1 MQRLRRHIAPI
12 VLVMMVIATMLA
24 SCCRKPLY
32 LAQRGNVSFTT
43 AVIDIHLD
51 FLWGE
56 HWKEDL
62 QYPWNEQEHGV
73 LGYTEPW
80 GIRSIVYLLD
90 EEKRRTEYLTRNM
103 SKEGGRVNIATKE
116 HYDMLFYNNDTEYII
131 LPTDGSTYY
140 DATTR
145 SNSRTSYTR
154 TYDGYN
160 QPDQLFGTLLNDIY
174 ISDDADDYE
183 MEYSEDGSLLHVYRI
198 NATLRPY
205 TLIYLYQVIVLNNND
220 KEGARITGAQG
231 ITANGLARG
240 VSLFTRTTDTK
251 AISLTQDDVNPMVTN
266 QRVHLPGGHDTIGA
280 IFAARMQTLWLPG
293 ITPILE
299 VTRGGEVEP
308 IDSTF
313 VGVGLTLRSGYT
325 YVMQKNVTEQ
335 MKERPGG
342 GVITLVI
349 DAAKE
354 IPDTLINRPA
364 PDDDGFNATVSQ
376 WGNGIE
382 ADFTI

>member
-12 VLVMMVIATMLA
+12 TLVMIFIAMMVVG
-24 SCCRKPLY
+24 CHRKPLY

-43 AVIDIHLD
+43 AVIDIYLD

-56 HWKEDL
+56 HWEKEL
-62 QYPWNEQEHGV
+62 QYPWKEEEHGV

-90 EEKRRTEYLTRNM
+90 EEKRRSEYLSRNM
-103 SKEGGRVNIATKE
+103 SKEGGRVNIVTKE
-116 HYDMLFYNNDTEYII
+116 YYDMLFYNNDTEYII
-131 LPTDGSTYY
+131 LTTDKSTYY
-140 DATTR
+140 EATTR
-145 SNSRTSYTR
+145 SNTKASYTR
-154 TYDGYN
+154 SYDGHN
-160 QPDQLFGTLLNDIY
+160 QPDQLFGTLLSDVY
-174 ISDDADDYE
+174 ISDDPEDYV
-183 MEYSEDGSLLHVYRI
+183 MEYAEDGSMLQVYRI
-198 NATLRPY
+198 DATLSPY
-205 TLIYLYQVIVLNNND
+205 TLIYLYQIIILNNND
-220 KEGARITGAQG
+220 AEGARVTGAEG
-231 ITANGLARG
+231 ITANGLASS
-240 VSLFTRTTDTK
+240 VDLFTRATDTTV
-251 AISLTQDDVNPMVTN
+251 ISLTQNDVKPIVAN
-266 QRVHLPGGHDTIGA
+266 QWLHLPDGHDTIGD
-280 IFAARMQTLWLPG
+280 IFAARIQTWGLPG
-293 ITPILE
+293 ITPIQE
-299 VTRGGEVEP
+299 VTRGAGVEP
-308 IDSTF
+308 ADSTF

-364 PDDDGFNATVSQ
+364 PDDGFGASVSA
-376 WGNGIE
+376 WGNSIE

>member
-12 VLVMMVIATMLA
+12 TLVMIFIATMVVG
-24 SCCRKPLY
+24 CHRKPLY

-43 AVIDIHLD
+43 AVIDIYLD

-56 HWKEDL
+56 HWEKEL
-62 QYPWNEQEHGV
+62 QYPWKEEEHGV

-90 EEKRRTEYLTRNM
+90 EEKRRSEYLSRNM
-103 SKEGGRVNIATKE
+103 SKEGGRVNIVTKE
-116 HYDMLFYNNDTEYII
+116 YYDMLFYNNDTEYII
-131 LPTDGSTYY
+131 LTTDKSTYY
-140 DATTR
+140 EATTR
-145 SNSRTSYTR
+145 SNTKASYTR
-154 TYDGYN
+154 SYDGHN
-160 QPDQLFGTLLNDIY
+160 QPDQLFGTLLSDVY
-174 ISDDADDYE
+174 ISDDPEDYV
-183 MEYSEDGSLLHVYRI
+183 MEYAEDGSMLQVYRI
-198 NATLRPY
+198 DATLSPY
-205 TLIYLYQVIVLNNND
+205 TLIYLYQIIILNNND
-220 KEGARITGAQG
+220 AEGARVTGAEG
-231 ITANGLARG
+231 ITANGLASS
-240 VSLFTRTTDTK
+240 VDLFTRATDTTV
-251 AISLTQDDVNPMVTN
+251 ISLTQNDVKPIVAN
-266 QRVHLPGGHDTIGA
+266 QWLHLPDGRDTIGD
-280 IFAARMQTLWLPG
+280 IFAARIQTWGLPG
-293 ITPILE
+293 ITPIQE
-299 VTRGGEVEP
+299 VTRGAGVEP
-308 IDSTF
+308 ADSTF

-354 IPDTLINRPA
+354 IPDTLIYNSA
-364 PDDDGFNATVSQ
+364 PNDGFGASVNA

>member
-12 VLVMMVIATMLA
+12 TLVMIFIATMVVG
-24 SCCRKPLY
+24 CHRKPLY

-56 HWKEDL
+56 HWEEDL

-80 GIRSIVYLLD
+80 GIRSIVDLLD
-90 EEKRRTEYLTRNM
+90 EEKRRNEYLSRNM
-103 SKEGGRVNIATKE
+103 SKEGGRVNIVTKE
-116 HYDMLFYNNDTEYII
+116 YYDMLFYNNDTEYII
-131 LPTDGSTYY
+131 LTTDKSTYY
-140 DATTR
+140 EATTR
-145 SNSRTSYTR
+145 SNTKASYTR
-154 TYDGYN
+154 SYDGHN
-160 QPDQLFGTLLNDIY
+160 QPDQLFGTLLSDVY
-174 ISDDADDYE
+174 ISDDPEDYV
-183 MEYSEDGSLLHVYRI
+183 MEYAEDGSMLQVYRI
-198 NATLRPY
+198 DATLSPY
-205 TLIYLYQVIVLNNND
+205 TLIYLYQIIILNNND
-220 KEGARITGAQG
+220 AEGARVTGAEG
-231 ITANGLARG
+231 ITANGLASS
-240 VSLFTRTTDTK
+240 VDLFTRATDTTV
-251 AISLTQDDVNPMVTN
+251 ISLTQNDVKPIVAN
-266 QRVHLPGGHDTIGA
+266 QWLHLPDGHDTIGD
-280 IFAARMQTLWLPG
+280 IFAARIQTWGLPG
-293 ITPILE
+293 ITPIQE
-299 VTRGGEVEP
+299 VTRGAGVEP
-308 IDSTF
+308 ADSTF

-364 PDDDGFNATVSQ
+364 PDDGFGASVSA
-376 WGNGIE
+376 WGNSIE

>member
-12 VLVMMVIATMLA
+12 TLVMIFIATMVVG
-24 SCCRKPLY
+24 CHRKPLY

-56 HWKEDL
+56 HWEEDL

-90 EEKRRTEYLTRNM
+90 EEKRRNEYLSRNM
-103 SKEGGRVNIATKE
+103 SKEGGRVNIVTKE
-116 HYDMLFYNNDTEYII
+116 YYDMLFYNNDTEYII
-131 LPTDGSTYY
+131 LTTDKSTYY
-140 DATTR
+140 EATTR
-145 SNSRTSYTR
+145 SNTKASYTR
-154 TYDGYN
+154 SYDGHN
-160 QPDQLFGTLLNDIY
+160 QPDQLFGTLLSDVY
-174 ISDDADDYE
+174 ISDDPEDYV
-183 MEYSEDGSLLHVYRI
+183 MEYAEDGSMLQVYRI
-198 NATLRPY
+198 DATLSPY
-205 TLIYLYQVIVLNNND
+205 TLIYLYQIIILNNND
-220 KEGARITGAQG
+220 AEGARVTGAEG
-231 ITANGLARG
+231 ITANGLASS
-240 VSLFTRTTDTK
+240 VDLFTRATDTTV
-251 AISLTQDDVNPMVTN
+251 ISLTQNDVKPIVAN
-266 QRVHLPGGHDTIGA
+266 QWLHLPDGHDTIGD
-280 IFAARMQTLWLPG
+280 IFAARIQTWGLPG
-293 ITPILE
+293 ITPIQE
-299 VTRGGEVEP
+299 VTRGAGVEP
-308 IDSTF
+308 ADSTF

-354 IPDTLINRPA
+354 IPDTLIYNSA
-364 PDDDGFNATVSQ
+364 PNDGFGASVNA

>member
-12 VLVMMVIATMLA
+12 TLVMIFIATMVVG
-24 SCCRKPLY
+24 CHRKPLY

-43 AVIDIHLD
+43 AVIDIYLD

-56 HWKEDL
+56 HWEKEL
-62 QYPWNEQEHGV
+62 QYPWKEEEHGV

-90 EEKRRTEYLTRNM
+90 EEKRRNEYLSRNM
-103 SKEGGRVNIATKE
+103 SKEGGRVNIVTKE
-116 HYDMLFYNNDTEYII
+116 YYDMLFYNNDTEYII
-131 LPTDGSTYY
+131 LTTDKSTYY
-140 DATTR
+140 EATTR
-145 SNSRTSYTR
+145 SNTKASYTR
-154 TYDGYN
+154 SYDGHN
-160 QPDQLFGTLLNDIY
+160 QPDQLFGTLLSDVY
-174 ISDDADDYE
+174 ISDDPEDYV
-183 MEYSEDGSLLHVYRI
+183 MEYAEDGSMLQVYRI
-198 NATLRPY
+198 DATLSPY
-205 TLIYLYQVIVLNNND
+205 TLIYLYQIIILNNND
-220 KEGARITGAQG
+220 AEGARVTGAEG
-231 ITANGLARG
+231 ITANGLASS
-240 VSLFTRTTDTK
+240 VDLFTRATDTTV
-251 AISLTQDDVNPMVTN
+251 ISLTQNDVKPIVAN
-266 QRVHLPGGHDTIGA
+266 QWLHLPDGHDTIGD
-280 IFAARMQTLWLPG
+280 IFAARIQTWGLPG
-293 ITPILE
+293 ITPIQE
-299 VTRGGEVEP
+299 VTRGAGVEP
-308 IDSTF
+308 ADSTF

-364 PDDDGFNATVSQ
+364 PDDGFGASVSA
-376 WGNGIE
+376 WDNSIE

>member
-12 VLVMMVIATMLA
+12 TLVMIFIATMVVG
-24 SCCRKPLY
+24 CHRKPLY

-56 HWKEDL
+56 HWEEDL

-90 EEKRRTEYLTRNM
+90 EEKRRNEYLSRNM
-103 SKEGGRVNIATKE
+103 SKEGGRVNIVTKE
-116 HYDMLFYNNDTEYII
+116 YYDMLFYNNDTEYII
-131 LPTDGSTYY
+131 LTTDKSTYY
-140 DATTR
+140 EATTR
-145 SNSRTSYTR
+145 SNTKASYTR
-154 TYDGYN
+154 SYDGHN
-160 QPDQLFGTLLNDIY
+160 QPDQLFGTLLSDVY
-174 ISDDADDYE
+174 ISDDPEDYV
-183 MEYSEDGSLLHVYRI
+183 MEYAEDGSMLQVYRI
-198 NATLRPY
+198 DATLSPY
-205 TLIYLYQVIVLNNND
+205 TLIYLYQIIILNNND
-220 KEGARITGAQG
+220 AEGARVTGAEG
-231 ITANGLARG
+231 ITANGLASS
-240 VSLFTRTTDTK
+240 VDLFTRATDTTV
-251 AISLTQDDVNPMVTN
+251 ISLTQNDVKPIVAN
-266 QRVHLPGGHDTIGA
+266 QWLHLPDGHDTIGD
-280 IFAARMQTLWLPG
+280 IFAARIQTWGLPG
-293 ITPILE
+293 ITPIQE
-299 VTRGGEVEP
+299 VTRGAGVEP
-308 IDSTF
+308 ADSTF

-364 PDDDGFNATVSQ
+364 PDDGFGASVSA
-376 WGNGIE
+376 WGNSIE

>member
-90 EEKRRTEYLTRNM
+90 EEKRRSEYLSRNM
-103 SKEGGRVNIATKE
+103 TKEGGRVNIATKE

-131 LPTDGSTYY
+131 LTTDKSTYY

-145 SNSRTSYTR
+145 SNTKASYTR
-154 TYDGYN
+154 SYDGHN
-160 QPDQLFGTLLNDIY
+160 QPDQLFGTLLSDIY
-174 ISDDADDYE
+174 ISDDPQDYV
-183 MEYSEDGSLLHVYRI
+183 MEYAEDGSMLQVYRI
-198 NATLRPY
+198 DATLSPY
-205 TLIYLYQVIVLNNND
+205 TLIYLYQIVLLNNND
-220 KEGARITGAQG
+220 EQGALVTGAEG
-231 ITANGLARG
+231 ITANGLARS
-240 VSLFTRTTDTK
+240 VDLFTRATDTTV
-251 AISLTQDDVNPMVTN
+251 ISLTQDDVKPIVAN
-266 QRVHLPGGHDTIGA
+266 QWLHLPDGRDTIGD
-280 IFAARMQTLWLPG
+280 ILAARIQTWGLPG
-293 ITPILE
+293 ITPIQE
-299 VTRGGEVEP
+299 VTRGAGVEP
-308 IDSTF
+308 ADSTF

-364 PDDDGFNATVSQ
+364 SDDDFKATVNQ